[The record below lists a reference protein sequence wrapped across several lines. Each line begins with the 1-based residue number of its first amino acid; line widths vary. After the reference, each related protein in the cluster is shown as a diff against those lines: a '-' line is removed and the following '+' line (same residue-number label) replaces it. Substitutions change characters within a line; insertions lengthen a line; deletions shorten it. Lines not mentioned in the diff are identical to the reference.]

1 MFGKNKDEK
10 KAKSYT
16 YSGAVLDNSVKF
28 AISEAYKIARTNMLF
43 SVASDDFHTVVFT
56 SASSHEGKSTTSINM
71 AVSVA
76 KAGKKTLLI
85 DADMRKPTID
95 RRLKI
100 ENKKGLSD
108 ILGGFCTIEEGTSYG
123 VYENLD
129 VIGTVTIPPNP
140 SELLGSKRMEETI
153 KTLQAKYEMILIDT
167 PPVDIVIDSQL
178 MNKYISGIV
187 FIVKEN
193 STMHPD
199 LRRSLNNI
207 ELADGK
213 VIGFIKTSCEPKE
226 KSSYRGKYTGK
237 YGRKYGRY
245 GRYGSTYAYMPSNN
259 SKVTKEKS
267 SK

>member
-1 MFGKNKDEK
+1 MFGKRKDEN

-16 YSGAVLDNSVKF
+16 YSGSILDNSVRF

-43 SVASDDFHTVVFT
+43 SIASDDFHTVVFT
-56 SASSHEGKSTTSINM
+56 SASSHEGKSTTAINM

-85 DADMRKPTID
+85 DADMRKPTIN

-100 ENKKGLSD
+100 DNKKGLSD
-108 ILGGFCTIEEGTSYG
+108 ILGGFCKVEEGTSYN
-123 VYENLD
+123 VHENLD

-140 SELLGSKRMEETI
+140 SELLGSKRMEEMI
-153 KTLQAKYEMILIDT
+153 KDLQSKYDIIIIDT

-178 MNKYISGIV
+178 MNKYVSGIV
-187 FIVKEN
+187 FIVKER

-199 LRRSLNNI
+199 IRRSLNNI
-207 ELADGK
+207 ELAEGK

-226 KSSYRGKYTGK
+226 KRSYRGKYSSK
-237 YGRKYGRY
+237 YN
-245 GRYGSTYAYMPSNN
+245 SSYAYMPSNN
-259 SKVTKEKS
+259 SKGKKA
-267 SK
+267 